1 MEMMKL
7 YGVPAA
13 PNPTKVMLYV
23 AEREA
28 RGSDLNIEHV
38 RVNTLKGEQNQPEH
52 LARNV
57 FGAVP
62 TLELQDGRFIVES
75 LSIIYFLEDLFPD
88 NRLQSDDPVARGL
101 ARDMERTIELRFANN
116 LGRYVHA
123 VNSPLGLPK
132 DPKVAGEI
140 EASMPKALTY
150 IENILSDGRPL
161 LGGEEVSVA
170 DCTLQSALQFA
181 RFGKVDVIADYPGIC
196 AWNERYCQRPAAKS
210 VLKF

>member
-1 MEMMKL
+1 MMMKL

-13 PNPTKVMLYV
+13 PNPTKVMLYL
-23 AEREA
+23 AERET
-28 RGSDLNIEHV
+28 RGAQMDIEQV

-57 FGAVP
+57 FGALP
-62 TLELQDGRFIVES
+62 TLDLEDGRFIVES
-75 LSIIYFLEDLFPD
+75 LAIIYFLEDRFPEGA
-88 NRLQSDDPVARGL
+88 LQPVEPVARGL
-101 ARDMERTIELRFANN
+101 ARDMERTIETRFANN

-132 DPKVAGEI
+132 DPKIAGEI
-140 EASMPKALTY
+140 EAAMPKALGY
-150 IENILSDGRPL
+150 IENVLSDGRSL
-161 LGGEEVSVA
+161 LGGDDVSIA

-181 RFGKVDVIADYPGIC
+181 RFGKVDVIADYAGIR
-196 AWNERYCQRPAAKS
+196 AWDERYRQRPAAQA

>member
-1 MEMMKL
+1 MMKL

-28 RGSDLNIEHV
+28 RGSDLSIEHV

-52 LARNV
+52 LARNA

-62 TLELQDGRFIVES
+62 TLELEDGRFIVES

-88 NRLQSDDPVARGL
+88 NSLQSDDPVARGL

-132 DPKVAGEI
+132 DPKVASEI

-181 RFGKVDVIADYPGIC
+181 RFGKVDVIAEYPGIC

>member
-1 MEMMKL
+1 MMKL

-23 AEREA
+23 AERQA
-28 RGSDLNIEHV
+28 RGTDMNIEHV
-38 RVNTLKGEQNQPEH
+38 RVNTLEGEQNQPEH

-57 FGAVP
+57 FGALP
-62 TLELQDGRFIVES
+62 TLELEDGRFIVES
-75 LSIIYFLEDLFPD
+75 LSIIYFLEDLLPD
-88 NRLQSDDPVARGL
+88 NKLQSEDPVARGL
-101 ARDMERTIELRFANN
+101 ARDMERNIETRFANN

-132 DPKVAGEI
+132 DPKVAAEI

-150 IENILSDGRPL
+150 IENILSDGRSL
-161 LGGEEVSVA
+161 LGGDDVSVA

>member
-1 MEMMKL
+1 M
-7 YGVPAA
+7 
-13 PNPTKVMLYV
+13 
-23 AEREA
+23 
-28 RGSDLNIEHV
+28 
-38 RVNTLKGEQNQPEH
+38 
-52 LARNV
+52 
-57 FGAVP
+57 P
-62 TLELQDGRFIVES
+62 TLELEDGRFIVES
-75 LSIIYFLEDLFPD
+75 LSIIYFLEYLFRDD
-88 NRLQSDDPVARGL
+88 NLQSDDPVARGL

-132 DPKVAGEI
+132 DPKVASEI
-140 EASMPKALTY
+140 EATMPKALTY

-161 LGGEEVSVA
+161 LGGEEVSIA

-181 RFGKVDVIADYPGIC
+181 RFGKVDVIDGYPGIC

>member
-1 MEMMKL
+1 MMKL

-23 AEREA
+23 AERQA
-28 RGSDLNIEHV
+28 RGTDMNIEHV
-38 RVNTLKGEQNQPEH
+38 QVNTLKGEQNQPEH

-57 FGAVP
+57 FGALP
-62 TLELQDGRFIVES
+62 TLELEDGRFIVES
-75 LSIIYFLEDLFPD
+75 LSIIYFLEDLLPD
-88 NRLQSDDPVARGL
+88 NKLQSDEPVACGL
-101 ARDMERTIELRFANN
+101 ARDMERNIETRFANN
-116 LGRYVHA
+116 LSRYVHA

-132 DPKVAGEI
+132 DPKVAAEI
-140 EASMPKALTY
+140 EAGMPKALAY
-150 IENILSDGRPL
+150 IEDILSDGRPL
-161 LGGEEVSVA
+161 LGGDDVSVA

-181 RFGKVDVIADYPGIC
+181 RFGKVDVIADYPRVC

>member
-1 MEMMKL
+1 MMKL

-52 LARNV
+52 LARNA

-62 TLELQDGRFIVES
+62 TLELEDGRFIVES

-88 NRLQSDDPVARGL
+88 DSLQSDA
-101 ARDMERTIELRFANN
+101 
-116 LGRYVHA
+116 
-123 VNSPLGLPK
+123 S
-132 DPKVAGEI
+132 EI
-140 EASMPKALTY
+140 QASMPKALTY

-161 LGGEEVSVA
+161 LGGEEVSIA

>member
-1 MEMMKL
+1 M
-7 YGVPAA
+7 
-13 PNPTKVMLYV
+13 
-23 AEREA
+23 
-28 RGSDLNIEHV
+28 NIEHV

-57 FGAVP
+57 FGALP
-62 TLELQDGRFIVES
+62 TLELEDGRFIVES
-75 LSIIYFLEDLFPD
+75 LSIIYFLEDLRPD
-88 NRLQSDDPVARGL
+88 NKLQSDDPVACGL
-101 ARDMERTIELRFANN
+101 ARDMERNIETRFANN

-132 DPKVAGEI
+132 DPKVAAEI
-140 EASMPKALTY
+140 EAGMPKALTY
-150 IENILSDGRPL
+150 IENVLSDGRPL
-161 LGGEEVSVA
+161 LGGDDVSVA

-181 RFGKVDVIADYPGIC
+181 RFGKVDVIADYPRIC

>member
-1 MEMMKL
+1 MMKL

-23 AEREA
+23 AERQA
-28 RGSDLNIEHV
+28 RGTDMNIEHV

-52 LARNV
+52 L
-57 FGAVP
+57 P
-62 TLELQDGRFIVES
+62 TLELEDGRFIVES
-75 LSIIYFLEDLFPD
+75 LSIIYFLEDLLPD
-88 NRLQSDDPVARGL
+88 NKLQSGDPVACGL
-101 ARDMERTIELRFANN
+101 ARDMERNIETRFANN
-116 LGRYVHA
+116 LSRYVHA

-132 DPKVAGEI
+132 DPKVAAEI
-140 EASMPKALTY
+140 EAGMPKALSY
-150 IENILSDGRPL
+150 IEDILSDGRPL
-161 LGGEEVSVA
+161 LGGDDVSVA

-181 RFGKVDVIADYPGIC
+181 RFGKVDVIADYPRIC

>member
-1 MEMMKL
+1 MMKL

-13 PNPTKVMLYV
+13 PNPTKVMLYL

-57 FGAVP
+57 FGALP
-62 TLELQDGRFIVES
+62 TLELEDGRFIVES
-75 LSIIYFLEDLFPD
+75 LSIIYFLEDLFPE
-88 NRLQSDDPVARGL
+88 NNLQSDDPIVRGI
-101 ARDMERTIELRFANN
+101 ARDVERNIETRFANN
-116 LGRYVHA
+116 LSRYVHA

-132 DPKVAGEI
+132 DPKVAAEI
-140 EASMPKALTY
+140 ETAMPKALNY
-150 IENILSDGRPL
+150 IENILRDGRPL
-161 LGGEEVSVA
+161 LGGDEVSIA

-181 RFGKVDVIADYPGIC
+181 RFGKVDVTADYPQIC
-196 AWNERYCQRPAAKS
+196 AWNERYCQRPAAKA

>member
-1 MEMMKL
+1 MMKL

-23 AEREA
+23 AERQA
-28 RGSDLNIEHV
+28 RGTDMNIEHV

-52 LARNV
+52 RARNV
-57 FGAVP
+57 FGALP
-62 TLELQDGRFIVES
+62 TLELEDGRFIVES
-75 LSIIYFLEDLFPD
+75 LSIIYFLEDLLPD
-88 NRLQSDDPVARGL
+88 NKLQSEDPVARGL
-101 ARDMERTIELRFANN
+101 ARDMERNIETRFANN

-132 DPKVAGEI
+132 DPKVAAEI

-150 IENILSDGRPL
+150 IENILSDGRSL
-161 LGGEEVSVA
+161 LGGDDVSVA